1 MRRCTALFRWRGRI
15 PQEKNLKSFIRKRS
29 VVIGGFKTSV
39 SLETDFWN
47 GLHAVAK
54 DRGKSLSD
62 LLGEIDRDR
71 RQTNLSSAIRLFVLH
86 NIDRIRNEIGKSSAG
101 SNGRANSQAVIDGRP
116 IGLGGPSFIGLGQLH
131 E

>member
-1 MRRCTALFRWRGRI
+1 M
-15 PQEKNLKSFIRKRS
+15 KSFIRKRS
-29 VVIGGFKTSV
+29 VVIGGLKTSV

-54 DRGKSLSD
+54 LRGKSLSE

-71 RQTNLSSAIRLFVLH
+71 RQSNLSSAIRLFVLH
-86 NIDRIRNEIGKSSAG
+86 NIDRIRNEISDPSAG
-101 SNGRANSQAVIDGRP
+101 ANVRAKSGAGNGRAT
-116 IGLGGPSFIGLGQLH
+116 GLGGPAFIGLGQLY